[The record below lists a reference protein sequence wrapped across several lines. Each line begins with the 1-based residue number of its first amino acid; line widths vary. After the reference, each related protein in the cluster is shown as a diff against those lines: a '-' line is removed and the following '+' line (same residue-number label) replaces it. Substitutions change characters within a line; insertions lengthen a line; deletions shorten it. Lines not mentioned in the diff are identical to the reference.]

1 MLKVRRNFA
10 IPLAEHVVK
19 CTFFLK
25 PMEQNTLNTP
35 IDALLERLSAMAIMM
50 EMLDENPFKV
60 RAMQAAVRALE
71 DANFEYLDLA
81 AIAEVQ
87 GVGKGILGLIQEFAE
102 TGAMKD
108 DAALQE
114 KVPASVLEM
123 TQLRGLGAKKVRT
136 LWQEVGVL
144 SIDALSEAVNAGK
157 IAQVKGFGAK
167 TAANIAEAIQ
177 QYRSAKGQTHLHK
190 AWAESERLCGILSA
204 LPKVLRTETVGEAAQ
219 GAETVRLLSVLVSA
233 EMPLS
238 ECSAQILALSEF
250 AHFSVCE
257 DTVQASSM
265 LVLQGLTENEL
276 PCKLFLCMPANAG
289 LVRHIATSSAEYHA
303 ALVKFLAEKSP
314 ESSIP
319 SEVWADEAQM
329 YSEAGTKVVP
339 PELRINAR
347 VWSNDDEVRK
357 FGNRVE
363 ELVQA
368 EQIRGMLH
376 VHSTWSDGKHTIRQ
390 MAERAQ
396 MLGYE
401 YLAICDH
408 SKTAVYAG
416 GLTEERVK
424 AQHEEINRLNEE
436 LREKLR
442 EKLRGIA
449 GGNVRPFR
457 ILKGIESDILR
468 DGSLDYSDA
477 VLETFEIVVASVHS
491 SFSLDRDTMT
501 DRVCRAL
508 EHPATTLLGHP
519 TGRLLLMRKGY
530 ELDMEAVLDTA
541 KAHGKALE
549 INASPYRL
557 DLTAEHAALAE
568 AWGVPLAIN
577 TDAHNMDDLS
587 NMRYGLQVA
596 RRAGLRASSVVNML
610 GCEELLQRF

>member
-1 MLKVRRNFA
+1 
-10 IPLAEHVVK
+10 
-19 CTFFLK
+19 
-25 PMEQNTLNTP
+25 MEQNTLNTP
-35 IDALLERLSAMAIMM
+35 IDALLERLSAMATMM
-50 EMLDENPFKV
+50 EMLDENQFKV
-60 RAMQAAVRALE
+60 RAMQAAVRSLE

-108 DAALQE
+108 DVLLQE

-177 QYRSAKGQTHLHK
+177 QYRSAKGQVHLHK

-204 LPKVLRTETVGEAAQ
+204 LPKVLHAETVGEAAQ
-219 GAETVRLLSVLVSA
+219 GAETVRLLSILVSV
-233 EMPLS
+233 ELPLP
-238 ECSAQILALSEF
+238 ELSAQIQALSEF
-250 AHFSVCE
+250 ANF
-257 DTVQASSM
+257 TVIENSAQTSPM
-265 LVLQGLTENEL
+265 LTLQGLTENEL
-276 PCKLFLCMPANAG
+276 PCQLILCTPENEG

-303 ALVKFLAEKSP
+303 AFVKFLTEKSS
-314 ESSIP
+314 ESSITP
-319 SEVWADEAQM
+319 DVWADEVRM
-329 YSEAGTKVVP
+329 YSEVGIQIIP

-357 FGNRVE
+357 IGNRVQ

-368 EQIRGMLH
+368 QQIRGMLH

-424 AQHEEINRLNEE
+424 AQHEEIDRLNEE
-436 LREKLR
+436 LR
-442 EKLRGIA
+442 GIA
-449 GGNVRPFR
+449 GEGTHPFR

-477 VLETFEIVVASVHS
+477 VLETFEVVVASVHS

-596 RRAGLRASSVVNML
+596 RRAGLQALSVVNTL
-610 GCEELLQRF
+610 SCEELLQRF